1 MVRSALIAGVIAVV
15 VAVPAR
21 AQSQSQSKKFEIGVT
36 GGWTFSE
43 GLTSEQ
49 PVTLPAGT
57 FTGINLDS
65 GPSIGLSFNFLQ
77 PSGGELGF
85 QWGRQWSTLA
95 LRGFPTLE
103 LGDLNIDQYHAVFGY
118 NFSPLA
124 KVRPFMSIGMGATRY
139 NSVAYSVPNQ
149 SGEIDSATKFS
160 FKLAMGIKTWGND
173 AVGFKAAMTW
183 VPTAI
188 RSKDTGSFCDPF
200 VGCVLLTESTFSNQ
214 FELAGG
220 VVFRFGGD

>member
-15 VAVPAR
+15 LAVPAR
-21 AQSQSQSKKFEIGVT
+21 AQSRKFEVGVT

-65 GPSIGLSFNFLQ
+65 GPSIGLSFHVLQ
-77 PSGGELGF
+77 ANGGELGF
-85 QWGRQWSTLA
+85 QWGRQMSTLA
-95 LRGFPTLE
+95 LRGFPTVE
-103 LGDLNIDQYHAVFGY
+103 LGDLDIDHYHGTFGY
-118 NFSPLA
+118 NFLA
-124 KVRPFMSIGMGATRY
+124 LNKVRPFMTIGIGATRY
-139 NSVAYSVPNQ
+139 SSVSYSIPFQ
-149 SGEIDSATKFS
+149 AGEIDSATKFS
-160 FKLAMGIKTWGND
+160 FKLGMGFKTWGNE
-173 AVGFKAAMTW
+173 AVGFKGVVNWT
-183 VPTAI
+183 PTAI

-220 VVFRFGGD
+220 VVFRFGR